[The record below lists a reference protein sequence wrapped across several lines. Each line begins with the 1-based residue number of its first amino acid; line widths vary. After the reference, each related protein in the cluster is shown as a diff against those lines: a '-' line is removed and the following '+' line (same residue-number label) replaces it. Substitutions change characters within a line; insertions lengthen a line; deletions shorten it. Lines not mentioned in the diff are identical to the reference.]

1 MFAIDCAAMTEAD
14 VSDFIEKWS
23 KKVDHFGPLYPAQ
36 TLCHHP
42 EKPLLVDRVGRGQT
56 FFVMQEVGE

>member
-1 MFAIDCAAMTEAD
+1 MFAIDCAAMTEVD
-14 VSDFIEKWS
+14 MSYFTEKLS
-23 KKVDHFGPLYPAQ
+23 EKVYHFGPLYPAQ

-56 FFVMQEVGE
+56 FFEMGE